1 MGLHSI
7 YRRVPTPPEVEINDE
22 LAQGLHQEVAVR
34 IRAVVSDLRV
44 CYHQYACDTSVW
56 CVGLTI
62 DA

>member
-44 CYHQYACDTSVW
+44 CYH
-56 CVGLTI
+56 
-62 DA
+62 